1 MAFQEVA
8 IVKLFLVNN
17 MKDTRLSFNLGNNL
31 IKRPPYARLAFLAL
45 KHKLKIRP
53 PKQFKQSIKF
63 AKHNN

>member
-1 MAFQEVA
+1 
-8 IVKLFLVNN
+8 